1 MTASRTL
8 SLLAAVALTACTSS
22 TETTTP
28 PEEPT
33 VAPPAE
39 LQADFGVDTA
49 AKTLRLGVLNDES
62 GPAAA
67 IGKPYA
73 IGKRVL
79 AAQVN
84 AGGSGLLPEGWKIE
98 LIERDH
104 GYNPQQSVQAYKEIK
119 DEILFLATSFG
130 TPNTLPLVPMLKTD
144 GILAFPAS
152 LSSQMAAEPHTP
164 PAGPSY
170 VVEARRAMDWAVESA
185 GGAAVVK
192 AGIVYQQDDYG
203 KDGLGGW
210 TQQAKLHGVAVVA
223 QQTVAPGQK
232 DMTAVISALKDA
244 GATHVLLTT
253 LPSATGPILGTA
265 AQLQYGPVWI
275 GNTPAWIDGFFSP
288 EVIPSAVFGSYH
300 QLLGLPFWGEDVPG
314 MDTFMAGFEAHK
326 PEGARPDFYTM
337 MSYVQGAIA
346 LEAANRAIEANDI
359 TRGGF
364 QDALN
369 GINGFTAGGM
379 IQPLS
384 YDSTPY
390 VTGTKARVLQ
400 PDFAGKTWTV
410 AAGYADPLDEVAAA
424 AKVDAPPGDAPSGE
438 AAPSAE
444 DKPAEGTE

>member
-1 MTASRTL
+1 MTALRTL
-8 SLLAAVALTACTSS
+8 SLLAAVALMACSGTP
-22 TETTTP
+22 ENTTP
-28 PEEPT
+28 PEEPGL
-33 VAPPAE
+33 ASPAE

-49 AKTLRLGVLNDES
+49 ARTLRLGVLNDES

-84 AGGSGLLPEGWKIE
+84 AGGSDLLPEGWTVE

-119 DEILFLATSFG
+119 DDILFLATSFG

-170 VVEARRAMDWAVESA
+170 VVEAQRAMDWAVESA
-185 GGAAVVK
+185 GGAASVK

-203 KDGLGGW
+203 KDGLSGW
-210 TQQAKLHGVAVVA
+210 KQQAALHGVSVVSE
-223 QQTVAPGQK
+223 QTVAPGQK
-232 DMTAVISALKDA
+232 DMAAVISALKDG

-265 AQLQYGPVWI
+265 AQLQFGPTWI

-288 EVIPSAVFGSYH
+288 EVIPSVVFGTYH
-300 QLLGLPFWGEDVPG
+300 QALGLPYWGEDVPG
-314 MDTFMAGFEAHK
+314 MDTFLAAFDKHK

-346 LEAANRAIEANDI
+346 LEAASRAIEANDI

-384 YDSTPY
+384 YDSRPY
-390 VTGTKARVLQ
+390 VTGTKARLLK
-400 PDFAGKTWTV
+400 PDFAGSTWAV
-410 AAGYADPLDEVAAA
+410 VSGYADPLDAPAAT
-424 AKVDAPPGDAPSGE
+424 PGE
-438 AAPSAE
+438 AAPADPVPGE
-444 DKPAEGTE
+444 AAAPKKAAEGAQ